1 MNEECERKL
10 KELRDHYGTLIHGG
24 YATQKDYRK
33 ERRAL
38 LREFRKDKFTEGFKL
53 WKARKQNTIYTR
65 KRDRKAK
72 DKINMEKIKPLDKFG
87 GIDNE

>member
-1 MNEECERKL
+1 MNDECKAKL
-10 KELRDHYGTLIHGG
+10 KELRDHYAILIHGG
-24 YATQKDYRK
+24 HATQKDYRK

-38 LREFRKDKFTEGFKL
+38 LREFRKDKFTEALIL

-72 DKINMEKIKPLDKFG
+72 DKIDMEKIKKLDKFG
-87 GIDNE
+87 GNT